1 MPTYHKITI
10 NGSVFFREF
19 DTTRGYYENEM
30 LTEDE
35 LIQQLMEEVVEAEV
49 EIDEG
54 EIERAINCISSP
66 FQRKMVQNY
75 INYLEAV
82 LSPLSKLTTFLYRNL
97 RHF

>member
-19 DTTRGYYENEM
+19 DTSRGYYENEM
-30 LTEDE
+30 LTENQ
-35 LIQQLMEEVVEAEV
+35 LIQQLMEEVIEAEIDIDEE
-49 EIDEG
+49 EID
-54 EIERAINCISSP
+54 RAIQCISSP

-82 LSPLSKLTTFLYRNL
+82 VESLG
-97 RHF
+97 